1 MLRFAYIAGFAIN
14 NGVFAS
20 KACKECACRIVA
32 VKKSVGAVPRNML
45 VFHELSGGST
55 AMAVAS
61 KRSASRATR
70 SESVP
75 QHWHFANKSSNFI
88 FEVLVIL
95 NRKSAGIL
103 SQKLKS
109 SAIARHQ
116 LTCVLLRRHM

>member
-75 QHWHFANKSSNFI
+75 QHWHFSNKSSNFI

-103 SQKLKS
+103 SQ
-109 SAIARHQ
+109 
-116 LTCVLLRRHM
+116 